1 MSKKPVYILYAFLIL
16 AFIPLALGWI
26 KIDSKKQ
33 ETNENLASGHVSNTQ
48 ISPNNSDP
56 APLIAEIS
64 KAAPNFEAIDI
75 HGNKFNLEEQKGK
88 IVVLEW
94 TNHKCPF
101 VKKHYSTGNMQ
112 KTQKIATDNGVI
124 WVSIVSS
131 APGKQGY
138 VTPEEALKIEEDV
151 GSNATTRILDPTGEI
166 GRLYGAKTT
175 PHMFVISAQG
185 NIEYIGAIDN
195 KPSPNPNTVSEAEN
209 LVISALDALSQGH
222 KVEIPLTAPYGCSVK
237 Y

>member
-1 MSKKPVYILYAFLIL
+1 MSKKPTYFLYAFLVL

-26 KIDSKKQ
+26 KIDSNKQ
-33 ETNENLASGHVSNTQ
+33 KIKETATAEHVSKIQ
-48 ISPNNSDP
+48 SSAGSEEA
-56 APLIAEIS
+56 APLTAEVG
-64 KAAPNFEAIDI
+64 KPAPNFEAIDI
-75 HGNKFNLEEQKGK
+75 YGNKFSLKEQKGK

-101 VKKHYSTGNMQ
+101 VRKHYETGNMQ

-138 VTPEEALKIEEDV
+138 VTPEEAKEIVKKV
-151 GSNATTRILDPTGEI
+151 GANSTTRILDPTGKI
-166 GRLYGAKTT
+166 GKLYGAKTT
-175 PHMFVISAQG
+175 PHMFVISPQG
-185 NIEYIGAIDN
+185 NIEYIGAIDD
-195 KPSPNPNTVSEAEN
+195 KPSPNPDTIENAEN
-209 LVISALDALSQGH
+209 LVLSALDALSQGH
-222 KVEIPLTAPYGCSVK
+222 KVEVPVTAPYGCSVK